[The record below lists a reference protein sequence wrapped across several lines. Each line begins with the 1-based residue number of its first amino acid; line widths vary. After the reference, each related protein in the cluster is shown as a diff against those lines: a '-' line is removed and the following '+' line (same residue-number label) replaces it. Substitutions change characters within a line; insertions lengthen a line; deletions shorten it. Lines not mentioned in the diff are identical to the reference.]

1 MEFTSETGEIPK
13 GYGYILKP
21 SFLANALSAAGVEI
35 NAHLVRSHRKRLF
48 DAHFWP
54 LNSSVSYERLYVTAG
69 TAIARDLPELRQR
82 VELESIPTLV
92 CWLSGIISQDPGS
105 PIRREEQ
112 TIQLLLPRD
121 VSN

>member
-54 LNSSVSYERLYVTAG
+54 PNSNVSYERLYVTAG
-69 TAIARDLPELRQR
+69 TVIARDLPELRLR
-82 VELESIPTLV
+82 VELEAIPILV
-92 CWLSGIISQDPGS
+92 RWISGIVSLDPRS
-105 PIRREEQ
+105 PIRRDKQ
-112 TIQLLLPRD
+112 TIQLLPPRE